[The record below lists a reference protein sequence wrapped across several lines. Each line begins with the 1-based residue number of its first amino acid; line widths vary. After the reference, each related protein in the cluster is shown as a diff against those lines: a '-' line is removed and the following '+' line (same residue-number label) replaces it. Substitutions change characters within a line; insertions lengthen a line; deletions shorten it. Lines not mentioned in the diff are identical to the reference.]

1 MRIILEKA
9 KMKLRREVDVNYIK
23 ELREIHS
30 KMVKKDNNCL
40 KLSLYEVESLWEM
53 FSKEYYAD
61 FVNVKDEN
69 IVEFLEWL

>member
-1 MRIILEKA
+1 MSIILEKA

-69 IVEFLEWL
+69 IVEFLKWL